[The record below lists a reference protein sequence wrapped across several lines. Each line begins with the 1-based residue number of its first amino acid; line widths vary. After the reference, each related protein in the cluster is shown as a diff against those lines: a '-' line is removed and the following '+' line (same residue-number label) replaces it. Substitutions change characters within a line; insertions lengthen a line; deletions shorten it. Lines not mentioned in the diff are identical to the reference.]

1 MIDLAKVYQPVSSFS
16 EPPQLQGVL
25 KAVPEDFYVEEQ
37 LGFSPE
43 GEGEHVYI
51 YVEKTGQ
58 NTQYV
63 ADQLASF
70 AGVATKHVSF
80 SGMKDRWAVTRQW
93 FGVHLPGKET
103 PNFKEAQFE
112 GVNILVVSR
121 HPRKLRRGVHR
132 SNFFNITLR
141 DIQGDKAD
149 FEKRLHE
156 ITRRGFPN
164 YFGEQRFGHQ
174 GKNLRSAERWFT
186 GQFKPRRNQR
196 GIFLSAARAYLF
208 NRVLNERL
216 AKKLWLSPVDG
227 DYFMLEGTQ
236 SVFQADLDDSILQRL
251 EITDIHITGPLVG
264 RHKDGQQATAC
275 FELEQGV
282 IQAADVLQKG
292 LLENGLSAER
302 RALRVVPKR
311 VRAEFTEKSLSLS
324 FELPRGSFATAMLA
338 ELLQYQT
345 HEYQV

>member
-1 MIDLAKVYQPVSSFS
+1 MIDLANIYQPVSSFS
-16 EPPQLQGVL
+16 EPPLLQGVL
-25 KAVPEDFYVEEQ
+25 KVTPEDFYVEEQ
-37 LGFSPE
+37 LGFIPE

-58 NTQYV
+58 NTQFV

-70 AGVATKHVSF
+70 AGVAAKQVSF

-93 FGVHLPGKET
+93 FGVHMPGKIT
-103 PNFKEAQFE
+103 PNFNDCQFE
-112 GVNILVVSR
+112 GVSILDVSR

-132 SNFFNITLR
+132 SNFFSITLR
-141 DIQGDKAD
+141 DIEGDKAD
-149 FEKRLHE
+149 FEARLNE
-156 ITRRGFPN
+156 IVQRGFPN

-216 AKKLWLSPVDG
+216 SQELWLSPVEG

-236 SVFQADLDDSILQRL
+236 SVFQSDIVENIQQRL
-251 EITDIHITGPLVG
+251 EMADIHITGPLVG
-264 RHKDGQQATAC
+264 RHKGEQQATAC

-282 IQAADVLQKG
+282 IENHDVLQKG
-292 LLENGLSAER
+292 LIDNGLSAER
-302 RALRVVPKR
+302 RALRVMPKHLK
-311 VRAEFTEKSLSLS
+311 AEFTENDLLLS
-324 FELPRGSFATAMLA
+324 FELPRGSFATALLA

-345 HEYQV
+345 QEHQL